1 VDGLPHRGAEADPVA
16 ALVFCNP
23 GPVQH
28 LFVEGKPVVHDG
40 QLVNLSEAS
49 MIWT

>member
-1 VDGLPHRGAEADPVA
+1 VA

-28 LFVEGKPVVHDG
+28 LFVEGRPVVHEG
-40 QLVNLSEAS
+40 HLVNLSEAT
-49 MIWT
+49 MIWA